1 MTYFFPSSFHIFCN
15 ICMISYDFC
24 YLTII
29 GLRANERHVAI
40 LSIHKKTT
48 FELFAQK
55 LFCCAII
62 HSSFDRRNNPYF
74 IAVFDVVLGDFGTCN
89 VGIAHSRQVHKT
101 GPRGQAC
108 PGSLQNDFTNQR
120 PGLGPAFTS
129 LTVHIGLNFITKGLG
144 PFLLPI
150 LQAGFH
156 GMHGTQQGPGFIGSW
171 YNFPHPHIFD
181 SPQRNPSMGLVVFW
195 GAQEI
200 LQAKVFCQKIVHVL
214 GFLAPVLRHRSTA
227 VDLIDLG
234 PRRHDLRVYSGVQFI
249 GIDPAL
255 LRAAF
260 VHQNLELGEPLFV
273 PQELHFPPVHGYFL
287 SVAVGSLQL
296 CIVPQLDG
304 GRRTSPGPGRG
315 QHRRLVQE
323 GIQKR
328 RLADPGVS
336 HHSDDGLRLHP
347 SAALFNFGGPL
358 RATIGGAEERI
369 FLQGFREGGQKRAAL
384 LHGRGHGN
392 AFGMILQTEGFR
404 VREFF
409 GIPSSSSPAEDLFW
423 NI

>member
-120 PGLGPAFTS
+120 PGLGPTFAS
-129 LTVHIGLNFITKGLG
+129 LMVHMGLNFIMKGLG
-144 PFLLPI
+144 PFPLSSP
-150 LQAGFH
+150 QANVH
-156 GMHGTQQGPGFIGSW
+156 GMNRTQQGPGFIGSW
-171 YNFPHPHIFD
+171 YDFSCTHMNY
-181 SPQRNPSMGLVVFW
+181 SMGLVALL

-200 LQAKVFCQKIVHVL
+200 FQAKVSCQKIVQVL
-214 GFLAPVLRHRSTA
+214 RFLAPVFNHCSTA

-234 PRRHDLRVYSGVQFI
+234 PRRHDLRVFLRVKFI
-249 GIDPAL
+249 GIDRAL
-255 LRAAF
+255 LCTAF
-260 VHQNLELGEPLFV
+260 FHQNLELGEPLFV

-323 GIQKR
+323 GI
-328 RLADPGVS
+328 
-336 HHSDDGLRLHP
+336 
-347 SAALFNFGGPL
+347 
-358 RATIGGAEERI
+358 
-369 FLQGFREGGQKRAAL
+369 
-384 LHGRGHGN
+384 
-392 AFGMILQTEGFR
+392 
-404 VREFF
+404 
-409 GIPSSSSPAEDLFW
+409 
-423 NI
+423 